1 MAHTVMR
8 LNVTASR
15 EFHPSLK
22 LPQKTIARLG
32 LINRRIV
39 VEIKALLYDSFSAI

>member
-22 LPQKTIARLG
+22 LSQKTIARSCDF
-32 LINRRIV
+32 V
-39 VEIKALLYDSFSAI
+39 VGSDKSHFYN